1 MFFESY
7 RKGGKQWREVNLRR
21 TSAGGSPF
29 QTKRVK
35 RNASYA
41 RLPLMLAH
49 EQDIR
54 ELATRS
60 PFVPF
65 TVVTAS
71 GERYAVKHHDFILFM
86 PTIDEITL
94 EPLPEEE
101 RPRYFI
107 VAGKG
112 NRQRWVFWD
121 SVTAI
126 D

>member
-1 MFFESY
+1 MH
-7 RKGGKQWREVNLRR
+7 
-21 TSAGGSPF
+21 
-29 QTKRVK
+29 
-35 RNASYA
+35 
-41 RLPLMLAH
+41 AH
-49 EQDIR
+49 EQEIR

-71 GERYAVKHHDFILFM
+71 GERYAVRHHDFILVT
-86 PTIDEITL
+86 PTIDETTL

-101 RPRYFI
+101 RPAYFI

-112 NRQRWVFWD
+112 SRQRWVYWD

-126 D
+126 DLGAPKRRSKGLNQRKRSK